1 MSSHEQA
8 QPSHSYRV
16 PDNVAWVDGPDFGV
30 AEELYLTVVP
40 EGRTVLLKGTA
51 RLIWL
56 VAIEGGDVAS
66 EVARLV
72 GRPSADIAE
81 AVGTFLQDLSGAGLL
96 ANPTEAP
103 SPQLPCRHSGWE
115 LSGERKTP

>member
-1 MSSHEQA
+1 MSSYDQA

-56 VAIEGGDVAS
+56 VAIGGDVAS

-72 GRPSADIAE
+72 GRPPADIKEDVLA
-81 AVGTFLQDLSGAGLL
+81 FLQDLTGAGLL

-103 SPQLPCRHSGWE
+103 SPQLP
-115 LSGERKTP
+115 